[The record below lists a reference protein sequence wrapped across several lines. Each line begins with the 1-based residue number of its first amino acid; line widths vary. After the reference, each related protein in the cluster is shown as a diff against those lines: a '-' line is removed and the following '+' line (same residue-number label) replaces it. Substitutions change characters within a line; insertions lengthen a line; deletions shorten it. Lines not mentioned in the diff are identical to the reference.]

1 MLSGFNN
8 ENIAQRFIHAFN
20 EPSPAA
26 TPATSNGL
34 ARQAL
39 RLLGLWQP
47 PASWERQRRAS

>member
-1 MLSGFNN
+1 MLSGFDN

-47 PASWERQRRAS
+47 PASREYMPL